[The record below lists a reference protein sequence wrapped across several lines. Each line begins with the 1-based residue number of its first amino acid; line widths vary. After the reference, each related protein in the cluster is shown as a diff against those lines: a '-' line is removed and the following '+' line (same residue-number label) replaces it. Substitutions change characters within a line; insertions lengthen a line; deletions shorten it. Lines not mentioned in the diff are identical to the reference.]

1 MNTYLLPVVDDE
13 YIPFIMKVVAKGYT
27 DAQDKFIKKFYDDFE
42 WDYADDWDDL
52 LKQAESRDW
61 AIGEISDKDDF

>member
-13 YIPFIMKVVAKGYT
+13 YIPFIMKVVANGYS
-27 DAQDKFIKKFYDDFE
+27 DAKDKFIKKFYDDYE

-52 LKQAESRDW
+52 LKQAEARDW
-61 AIGEISDKDDF
+61 NIGEISDKDDF

>member
-1 MNTYLLPVVDDE
+1 MNTYLLPVVNDE

-52 LKQAESRDW
+52 LKQAEGRDW

>member
-13 YIPFIMKVVAKGYT
+13 YIPFIMKVVANGYT

-52 LKQAESRDW
+52 LKQAEGRDW

>member
-13 YIPFIMKVVAKGYT
+13 YIPFIMKVVANGYT

>member
-13 YIPFIMKVVAKGYT
+13 YIPFIMKVVANGYS
-27 DAQDKFIKKFYDDFE
+27 DAKDKFIKKFYEDYE

-52 LKQAESRDW
+52 LKQAENRDW
-61 AIGEISDKDDF
+61 GIGEISDKDDF

>member
-52 LKQAESRDW
+52 LKQAEGRDW

>member
-13 YIPFIMKVVAKGYT
+13 YIPFIIKVVANSYN
-27 DAQDKFIKKFYDDFE
+27 DAKDKFIKKFYEDYE

-52 LKQAESRDW
+52 LKQAEERDW
-61 AIGEISDKDDF
+61 GIGEISDKDDF